1 MTISE
6 TLSKAITEAIE
17 TLQFPSVSFAI
28 EHPSDISHGDYAT
41 NVALILGKELGKNP
55 KELAEIIVAELNK
68 KNIKEIESFEVAGP
82 GFVNVR
88 LSREF
93 FTDSLKKILEQ
104 KSNFGKNS
112 IYDGKKILVE
122 YTSPNLFKPL
132 HIGNL
137 MSNIVGESLS
147 RLIECGGAEV
157 KRINYPSDIG
167 LTVAKGV
174 WALKKYGGSPDD
186 ISALGKAY
194 KEGSAAYEVD
204 ENAKKE
210 IEAVN
215 KALYE
220 DSDPELSLLRKRGV
234 ETSKKHLNYL
244 CEVLGTSFDFEI
256 FESQSSPV
264 GKSIVE
270 SHIEDGIFE
279 KSDGAIIFRG
289 EKFGLH
295 TRVFINTM
303 DLPTYEA
310 KDIGLADLKRKL
322 YPFDLSLTT
331 TAVEQLE
338 YFKVLI
344 KAIDLVF
351 PELSGKV
358 KHVPYGFLTLK
369 SGKMSSRKGN
379 VITGESLID
388 DLKEKALEKMAD
400 QSFVDDKDD
409 TALSVAVS
417 AIKYSVLKQSTG
429 KNVIFDEESSLSF
442 HGDSGPYLQYTA
454 VRARSVLNK
463 PSQYQI
469 GTSAPPGEI
478 NFLERLLYRFEE
490 VVKRAQEEYEPHYV
504 ANFITE
510 IATTF
515 NTYYGQ
521 TKIIDNSPESSY
533 RLALTEATEIV
544 IRNGLYL
551 LGIRVPDKM

>member
-6 TLSKAITEAIE
+6 TLSKAINEALLI
-17 TLQFPSVSFAI
+17 LQLPEVSFSV
-28 EHPSDISHGDYAT
+28 EHPSDISNGDYAT
-41 NVALILGKELGKNP
+41 NVALILGKNLSKNP
-55 KELAEIIVAELNK
+55 KEVAEAIVSELNN
-68 KNIKEIESFEVAGP
+68 KNIKEVLSFEVAGP
-82 GFVNVR
+82 GFINIR
-88 LSREF
+88 LSRQF
-93 FTDSLKKILEQ
+93 FADSLKNILDQ
-104 KSNFGKNS
+104 KNDFGKNNFFE
-112 IYDGKKILVE
+112 GKKILVE

-147 RLIECGGAEV
+147 RLIEAGGAEV

-174 WALKKYGGSPDD
+174 WALKKNGGNPDD
-186 ISALGKAY
+186 ISALGNAY
-194 KEGSAAYEVD
+194 KEGNVAYEED
-204 ENAKKE
+204 ESAKKE

-220 DSDPELSLLRKRGV
+220 DSDPELSLLRRRGV
-234 ETSKKHLNYL
+234 ETSKKHLNHL
-244 CEVLGTSFDFEI
+244 CQILGTSFDFEI

-270 SHIEDGIFE
+270 NHIEDGIFE
-279 KSDGAIIFRG
+279 RSDGAVIFRG

-295 TRVFINTM
+295 TRVFINAM
-303 DLPTYEA
+303 GLPTYEA

-322 YPFDLSLTT
+322 YAFDLSITT

-344 KAIDLVF
+344 KAIEKVF
-351 PELSGKV
+351 PELSEKV
-358 KHVPYGFLTLK
+358 KHIPYGFLTLK

-379 VITGESLID
+379 VITGESLIE
-388 DLKEKALEKMAD
+388 DLKEKALEKMAGQD
-400 QSFVDDKDD
+400 VDDKED

-463 PSQYQI
+463 SSKYEI
-469 GTSAPPGEI
+469 GEALPKETV
-478 NFLERLLYRFEE
+478 FLERLLYRFGE
-490 VVKRAQEEYEPHYV
+490 VIKRAQGEYEPHYV
-504 ANFITE
+504 ASFITE
-510 IATTF
+510 VASAF
-515 NTYYGQ
+515 NTYYSQ
-521 TKIIDNSPESSY
+521 TKIIDDSPESSY

-544 IRNGLYL
+544 IKNGLSI
-551 LGIRVPDKM
+551 LGISVPDKM

>member
-1 MTISE
+1 MAISE
-6 TLSKAITEAIE
+6 TLSKVISEAVE
-17 TLQFPSVSFAI
+17 ALNFPNVSFAV

-41 NVALILGKELGKNP
+41 NVALILGKNLVKNP
-55 KELAEIIVAELNK
+55 KEVAELIVSELNN
-68 KNIKEIESFEVAGP
+68 KNIEYVESFEVAGP
-82 GFVNVR
+82 GFINIR
-88 LSREF
+88 LSRQF
-93 FTDSLKKILEQ
+93 FADSLKNILEQ
-104 KSNFGKNS
+104 KNYFGKNN
-112 IYDGKKILVE
+112 IYAGKKVLVE

-147 RLIECGGAEV
+147 RLIEAGGAEV

-174 WALKKYGGSPDD
+174 WALRKNGGNPDD
-186 ISALGKAY
+186 ISALGNAY
-194 KEGSAAYEVD
+194 KEGNTAYEED
-204 ENAKKE
+204 ESAKKE

-220 DSDPELSLLRKRGV
+220 DSDPELSSLRKKGI
-234 ETSKKHLNYL
+234 ETSKKHLNGL
-244 CEVLGTSFDFEI
+244 CEILGTAFDFEI

-270 SHIEDGIFE
+270 NHINDGIFE
-279 KSDGAIIFRG
+279 RGDGAIIFRG

-295 TRVFINTM
+295 TRVFINAM
-303 DLPTYEA
+303 GLPTYEA
-310 KDIGLADLKRKL
+310 KDIGLIDLKRKL
-322 YPFDLSLTT
+322 YDFDLSITT

-344 KAIDLVF
+344 KAIEKVF
-351 PELSGKV
+351 PELSEKV
-358 KHVPYGFLTLK
+358 KHIPYGFLTLK

-379 VITGESLID
+379 VITAESLIS
-388 DLKEKALEKMAD
+388 DLKEKALEKMAGQD
-400 QSFVDDKDD
+400 IGDKDE

-454 VRARSVLNK
+454 VRGRSVLNK
-463 PSQYQI
+463 ASKYEI
-469 GTSAPPGEI
+469 GNTLPLEVS
-478 NFLERLLYRFEE
+478 FLERLLYRFGE
-490 VVKRAQEEYEPHYV
+490 VIKRAQREYEPHYV
-504 ANFITE
+504 ASFITE
-510 IATTF
+510 VASAF
-515 NTYYGQ
+515 NTYYSQ
-521 TKIIDNSPESSY
+521 NKIIDDSPESSY

-544 IRNGLYL
+544 IKNGLNL
-551 LGIRVPDKM
+551 LGISVPDKM

>member
-6 TLSKAITEAIE
+6 TLSRAINEALL
-17 TLQFPSVSFAI
+17 TLELPKVSFAV

-41 NVALILGKELGKNP
+41 NVALIIGKNLGRNP
-55 KELAEIIVAELNK
+55 KEVAEAIVSELNN
-68 KNIKEIESFEVAGP
+68 KNIKEVLSFEVAGP
-82 GFVNVR
+82 GFINIR
-88 LSREF
+88 LSRQF
-93 FTDSLKKILEQ
+93 FADSVKNIIEQ
-104 KSNFGKNS
+104 KNDFGKNS
-112 IYDGKKILVE
+112 IYAGKKILVE

-147 RLIECGGAEV
+147 RLIEAGGAEV

-174 WALKKYGGSPDD
+174 WALRKNGGNPDD

-194 KEGSAAYEVD
+194 QEGNMAYEND
-204 ENAKKE
+204 ESAKKE

-220 DSDPELSLLRKRGV
+220 DSDLELSELRKRGI
-234 ETSKKHLNYL
+234 ETSKKHLNSL
-244 CEVLGTSFDFEI
+244 CEILGTVFDFEI
-256 FESQSSPV
+256 FESQSSSV

-279 KSDGAIIFRG
+279 KSQGAIIFRG

-295 TRVFINTM
+295 TRVFINAM
-303 DLPTYEA
+303 GLPTYEA

-322 YPFDLSLTT
+322 YDFDLSITT

-344 KAIDLVF
+344 KATEKVF
-351 PELSGKV
+351 PEMSEKI
-358 KHVPYGFLTLK
+358 KHIPYGFLTLK

-379 VITGESLID
+379 VITAESLIG
-388 DLKEKALEKMAD
+388 DLKEKALEKMASQD
-400 QSFVDDKDD
+400 VSDKEE
-409 TALSVAVS
+409 TALSVTVS

-463 PSQYQI
+463 ASKFEISALPSEV
-469 GTSAPPGEI
+469 S
-478 NFLERLLYRFEE
+478 FLERLLYRFGE
-490 VVKRAQEEYEPHYV
+490 VIKRAQGEYEPHYV
-504 ANFITE
+504 ASFITE
-510 IATTF
+510 VAAAF
-515 NTYYGQ
+515 NTYYSQ
-521 TKIIDNSPESSY
+521 TKIIEDSPESSY

-544 IRNGLYL
+544 IKNGLHV
-551 LGIRVPDKM
+551 LGISVPDKM